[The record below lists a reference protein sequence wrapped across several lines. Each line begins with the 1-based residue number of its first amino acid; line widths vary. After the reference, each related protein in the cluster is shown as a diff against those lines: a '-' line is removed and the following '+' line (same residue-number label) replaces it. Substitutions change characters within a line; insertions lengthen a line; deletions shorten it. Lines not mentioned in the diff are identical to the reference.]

1 MIRQIKNLFAR
12 NWGLKLFSLIV
23 AVILWLTLMPEERT
37 FSEKTLTI
45 ALETHNIPPEM
56 ELVEKPPSAI
66 DVTIRAPNRLLSQIT
81 SSNISAMLNLRNATI
96 TQEDYPLYPSM
107 ISVPPGAEVI
117 RILPSRVKLKLEQTK
132 EISLKITPNIIGHIG
147 DAYSIDKV
155 EVTPANVSV
164 SGPQSKIR
172 ETDVVRT
179 TPIDVSD
186 LTESTN
192 IEAELILPRPEL
204 RLTFPQT
211 RVRVRIIVSA
221 KKPQG

>member
-1 MIRQIKNLFAR
+1 
-12 NWGLKLFSLIV
+12 
-23 AVILWLTLMPEERT
+23 
-37 FSEKTLTI
+37 
-45 ALETHNIPPEM
+45 
-56 ELVEKPPSAI
+56 
-66 DVTIRAPNRLLSQIT
+66 
-81 SSNISAMLNLRNATI
+81 
-96 TQEDYPLYPSM
+96 
-107 ISVPPGAEVI
+107 
-117 RILPSRVKLKLEQTK
+117 
-132 EISLKITPNIIGHIG
+132 
-147 DAYSIDKV
+147 
-155 EVTPANVSV
+155 VSV